1 MALYTNEQI
10 QRAND
15 SSLETYLRKRGEQL
29 KPSGTE
35 FILIYTDS
43 TGTHDSITIRNNKWY
58 DHKNGIGGYP
68 IQFMKKFYGLN
79 FREALKELL
88 YGEEPMLNGWADS
101 SESVSIHKKQN
112 VKNNEDKSVN
122 KNKKQVKIYEEPKNI
137 NQEINIPKKAEF
149 ILPVKANNNDRLFDY
164 LTEKRY
170 ISKEVVE
177 KFLNKELIYQES
189 KYGNVVFLG
198 TNENGV
204 PKSASKKSTSNNGKR
219 FKIKVKGSD
228 TSFGFCWRGKSERV
242 FVFEAAV
249 DLMSFITLSKEDWE
263 NDNYI
268 ALDGLSPKPL
278 LRFIEENKNIKEIYL
293 CLDYDIAGIEAS
305 EKINDILDEMYG
317 DKINTVI
324 IKPLYKDWNEELKA
338 KNGKEA
344 LMIQMHPKKES
355 CKKTIKNLISLNKN
369 DENKY
374 ISWRDENYKQK
385 GINFYIDQIKRDFD
399 LIEKI
404 EKSKIPNNE
413 DISILRGA
421 FLRIADISASI
432 ICKSME
438 DNNIST
444 YIDVMLQIEKEYKPY
459 KDKCVMK
466 NRIEQMKEEIGY
478 LENSFI
484 DNSQSFLLCVKN
496 LLNTSIKAEI
506 YAETDYIKKLE
517 RMKITEEPQQPQM
530 TMNM

>member
-68 IQFMKKFYGLN
+68 IQFMKEFYGLN
-79 FREALKELL
+79 FRDALKELL
-88 YGEEPMLNGWADS
+88 YGEEPMLNGWTDS
-101 SESVSIHKKQN
+101 SESVSIHKKQRIE
-112 VKNNEDKSVN
+112 NND
-122 KNKKQVKIYEEPKNI
+122 EPKI
-137 NQEINIPKKAEF
+137 NEEFNIPKKAEF
-149 ILPVKANNNDRLFDY
+149 ILPVKANNNDRLFEY

-170 ISKEVVE
+170 IPKDVVE
-177 KFLNKELIYQES
+177 KFVDKGLIYQES
-189 KYGNVVFLG
+189 KYGNIVFIG
-198 TNENGV
+198 TDENGV
-204 PKSASKKSTSNNGKR
+204 PKSASKKSTSNSGKK

-228 TSFGFCWRGKSERV
+228 TSFGFCWRGESERV

-268 ALDGLSPKPL
+268 ALDGLSLKPL
-278 LRFIEENKNIKEIYL
+278 LRFIEENKNIKEVYL
-293 CLDYDIAGIEAS
+293 CLDYDIAGIEAN
-305 EKINDILDEMYG
+305 EKINDMLDEMYG

-324 IKPLYKDWNEELKA
+324 INPLYKDWNEELKA

-344 LMIQMHPKKES
+344 IVIQIHPKKES

-374 ISWRDENYKQK
+374 IAWKDKNYKQN
-385 GINFYIDQIKRDFD
+385 GINFYIEQIKRDFV
-399 LIEKI
+399 LIEKSVEI
-404 EKSKIPNNE
+404 LDDENIK
-413 DISILRGA
+413 ILRGA
-421 FLRIADISASI
+421 FLRLADISASI
-432 ICKSME
+432 ICKSMK
-438 DNNIST
+438 DDYTIST
-444 YIDVMLQIEKEYKPY
+444 YIDLMLQIEDEYKPY

-466 NRIEQMKEEIGY
+466 NRIEQIKEEIGY

-484 DNSQSFLLCVKN
+484 DNSQSFLLWVKK
-496 LLNTSIKAEI
+496 LLDTSIKAEI
-506 YAETDYIKKLE
+506 YAETDYIKELE
-517 RMKITEEPQQPQM
+517 RMKITEEPQM

>member
-15 SSLETYLRKRGEQL
+15 SSLETYLRKRGKQL

-68 IQFMKKFYGLN
+68 IQFMKEFYGLN

-88 YGEEPMLNGWADS
+88 YGEEPMLNGWTDS
-101 SESVSIHKKQN
+101 SESVSIRKKQRIEN
-112 VKNNEDKSVN
+112 NKNNEIT
-122 KNKKQVKIYEEPKNI
+122 KINE
-137 NQEINIPKKAEF
+137 EINIPKKAEF
-149 ILPVKANNNDRLFDY
+149 ILPVKANNNDRLFEY

-177 KFLNKELIYQES
+177 KFLNKGLIYQES
-189 KYGNVVFLG
+189 KYGNIVFLG
-198 TNENGV
+198 TDKNGV
-204 PKSASKKSTSNNGKR
+204 PKSASKKSTSNNGKK
-219 FKIKVKGSD
+219 FKIKVTGSD

-249 DLMSFITLSKEDWE
+249 DLMSFITLSKENWE

-278 LRFIEENKNIKEIYL
+278 LRFIEENKNIKEVYL
-293 CLDYDIAGIEAS
+293 CLDYDIAGIEAG

-324 IKPLYKDWNEELKA
+324 INPLYKDWNEELKA

-344 LMIQMHPKKES
+344 IRIQMHPKKES

-369 DENKY
+369 NENKY
-374 ISWRDENYKQK
+374 IAWRNKGYEEK
-385 GINFYIDQIKRDFD
+385 GINFYIEQIKRDFG
-399 LIEKI
+399 LIEKSVEI
-404 EKSKIPNNE
+404 LDDENIKI
-413 DISILRGA
+413 LKGA
-421 FLRIADISASI
+421 FLRLADISASI
-432 ICKSME
+432 ICKSMK
-438 DNNIST
+438 DNTIST
-444 YIDVMLQIEKEYKPY
+444 YIDLMLQIEDEYKPY
-459 KDKCVMK
+459 KDKGAMK

-484 DNSQSFLLCVKN
+484 DNSQYFLLWAKN

-506 YAETDYIKKLE
+506 YTETDYIKELE
-517 RMKITEEPQQPQM
+517 RMKMTEEPQM

>member
-15 SSLETYLRKRGEQL
+15 SSLETYLRKRGKQL

-68 IQFMKKFYGLN
+68 IQFMKEFYGLN

-88 YGEEPMLNGWADS
+88 YGEEPMLNGWTDS
-101 SESVSIHKKQN
+101 SESVSIHKKQRIE
-112 VKNNEDKSVN
+112 NNDKP
-122 KNKKQVKIYEEPKNI
+122 KINE
-137 NQEINIPKKAEF
+137 EINIPKKAEY
-149 ILPVKANNNDRLFDY
+149 ILPLKANNNDRLFEY

-177 KFLNKELIYQES
+177 KFLNKGLIYQES
-189 KYGNVVFLG
+189 KYGNIVFLG
-198 TNENGV
+198 TDKNGV
-204 PKSASKKSTSNNGKR
+204 PKSASKKSTSNNGKK
-219 FKIKVKGSD
+219 FKIKVTGSD

-249 DLMSFITLSKEDWE
+249 DLMSFITLSKENWE

-278 LRFIEENKNIKEIYL
+278 LRFIEENKNIKEVYL
-293 CLDYDIAGIEAS
+293 CLDYDIAGIEAG

-324 IKPLYKDWNEELKA
+324 INPLYKDWNEELKA

-344 LMIQMHPKKES
+344 IRIQMHPKKES

-369 DENKY
+369 NENKY
-374 ISWRDENYKQK
+374 IAWRNKGYEEK
-385 GINFYIDQIKRDFD
+385 GINFYIEQIKRDFG
-399 LIEKI
+399 LIEKSVEI
-404 EKSKIPNNE
+404 LDDENIKI
-413 DISILRGA
+413 LKGA
-421 FLRIADISASI
+421 FLRLADISASI
-432 ICKSME
+432 ICKSMK
-438 DNNIST
+438 DNTIST
-444 YIDVMLQIEKEYKPY
+444 YIDLMLQIEDEYKPY
-459 KDKCVMK
+459 KDKGAMK

-484 DNSQSFLLCVKN
+484 DNSQYFLLWAKN

-506 YAETDYIKKLE
+506 YTETDYIKELE
-517 RMKITEEPQQPQM
+517 RMKMTEEPQM

>member
-68 IQFMKKFYGLN
+68 IQFMKEFYGLN
-79 FREALKELL
+79 FRETLKELL
-88 YGEEPMLNGWADS
+88 YGEEPMLNGWTDS
-101 SESVSIHKKQN
+101 LESVSIRKKQRIEN
-112 VKNNEDKSVN
+112 NKNNETT
-122 KNKKQVKIYEEPKNI
+122 KINE
-137 NQEINIPKKAEF
+137 EINIPKKYEF
-149 ILPVKANNNDRLFDY
+149 ILPVKANNNDRLFEY

-177 KFLNKELIYQES
+177 KFVDKGLIYQES

-198 TNENGV
+198 TDENGV
-204 PKSASKKSTSNNGKR
+204 PKSASKKSTSNNGKK
-219 FKIKVKGSD
+219 FKIKVTGSD

-278 LRFIEENKNIKEIYL
+278 LRFIEENKNIKEVYL
-293 CLDYDIAGIEAS
+293 CLDYDIAGIEAG

-317 DKINTVI
+317 DKINTVVI
-324 IKPLYKDWNEELKA
+324 NPLYKDWNEELKA

-344 LMIQMHPKKES
+344 IAIQMHPKKES

-369 DENKY
+369 NENKY
-374 ISWRDENYKQK
+374 ITWRNERYKEN
-385 GINFYIDQIKRDFD
+385 GINFYIDQIKRDFV
-399 LIEKI
+399 LIEKSVEI
-404 EKSKIPNNE
+404 LADENIK
-413 DISILRGA
+413 ILRGA
-421 FLRIADISASI
+421 FLRLADISASI
-432 ICKSME
+432 ICKSMK

-444 YIDVMLQIEKEYKPY
+444 YIDVMLQIEDEYKPY
-459 KDKCVMK
+459 KDKGVMK

-484 DNSQSFLLCVKN
+484 ESSQFFLLWAKN

-506 YAETDYIKKLE
+506 YAETDYIKELE
-517 RMKITEEPQQPQM
+517 RVKITEQSQM

>member
-1 MALYTNEQI
+1 MALYTKEQI
-10 QRAND
+10 QKAND

-68 IQFMKKFYGLN
+68 IQFMKEFYGLN

-88 YGEEPMLNGWADS
+88 YGEEPMLNGWTDS
-101 SESVSIHKKQN
+101 SESVSNYKKQN
-112 VKNNEDKSVN
+112 VKNYEDESVN
-122 KNKKQVKIYEEPKNI
+122 KNKKQVKVYDESKNI

-149 ILPVKANNNDRLFDY
+149 ILPVKANNNYRLFEY
-164 LTEKRY
+164 ITEKRY

-177 KFLNKELIYQES
+177 KFLDKELIYQES

-198 TNENGV
+198 TDENGV
-204 PKSASKKSTSNNGKR
+204 PKSASKKSTSNNGKK

-228 TSFGFCWRGKSERV
+228 TSFGFCWRGESERV
-242 FVFEAAV
+242 FVFEASV
-249 DLMSFITLSKEDWE
+249 DLMSFITLSKGDWE

-278 LRFIEENKNIKEIYL
+278 LRFIEENKNIKEVYL
-293 CLDYDIAGIEAS
+293 CLDYDIAGIEAG

-324 IKPLYKDWNEELKA
+324 INPLYKDWNEELKA

-344 LMIQMHPKKES
+344 IRIQMHPKKES
-355 CKKTIKNLISLNKN
+355 CKKTIKNLICLNKN
-369 DENKY
+369 NENKY
-374 ISWRDENYKQK
+374 ISWRNKGYEEN
-385 GINFYIDQIKRDFD
+385 GINFYIDQIKRDFV
-399 LIEKI
+399 LIEKSVEI
-404 EKSKIPNNE
+404 LDDENIK
-413 DISILRGA
+413 ILRGA
-421 FLRIADISASI
+421 FLRLADISASI
-432 ICKSME
+432 ICKSMK

-466 NRIEQMKEEIGY
+466 NRIEQIKEEIGY
-478 LENSFI
+478 LENSFT
-484 DNSQSFLLCVKN
+484 DNSQSFLLWVKK

-506 YAETDYIKKLE
+506 YTETDYIKELE
-517 RMKITEEPQQPQM
+517 RVKITQQSQQQQM

>member
-15 SSLETYLRKRGEQL
+15 SSLETYLRKKGEQL

-68 IQFMKKFYGLN
+68 IQFMKEFYGLN

-88 YGEEPMLNGWADS
+88 YGEEPMLNGWTDS
-101 SESVSIHKKQN
+101 SESVSNYKKQN
-112 VKNNEDKSVN
+112 VKND
-122 KNKKQVKIYEEPKNI
+122 EPKI
-137 NQEINIPKKAEF
+137 KEEINIPKKAEF
-149 ILPVKANNNDRLFDY
+149 ILPVKANNNDRLFEY
-164 LTEKRY
+164 LTEKRH
-170 ISKEVVE
+170 ISKKVVE
-177 KFLNKELIYQES
+177 KFVDKGLIYQES

-198 TNENGV
+198 TDENGV
-204 PKSASKKSTSNNGKR
+204 PKSASKKSTSNSGKKFR
-219 FKIKVKGSD
+219 IKVTGSD
-228 TSFGFCWRGKSERV
+228 TSFGFCWRGESERV

-249 DLMSFITLSKEDWE
+249 DLMSFITLSKGDWE
-263 NDNYI
+263 NNNYI

-278 LRFIEENKNIKEIYL
+278 LRFIEENKNIKEVYL
-293 CLDYDIAGIEAS
+293 CLDYDIAGIEAG

-317 DKINTVI
+317 DKINTVVI
-324 IKPLYKDWNEELKA
+324 NPLYKDWNEELKA

-344 LMIQMHPKKES
+344 TAIQMHPKKES

-374 ISWRDENYKQK
+374 IYWRNKGYEEN
-385 GINFYIDQIKRDFD
+385 GINFYIDQIKRDFV
-399 LIEKI
+399 LIEKSVEI
-404 EKSKIPNNE
+404 LDDENIK
-413 DISILRGA
+413 ILRGA
-421 FLRIADISASI
+421 FLRIFLRIADISASI
-432 ICKSME
+432 ICKSMK
-438 DNNIST
+438 DNYTIST
-444 YIDVMLQIEKEYKPY
+444 YIDVMLQIENEYKPY
-459 KDKCVMK
+459 KDKCLMK

-484 DNSQSFLLCVKN
+484 DNSQSFLLWAKN

-506 YAETDYIKKLE
+506 YAETDYIKELE
-517 RMKITEEPQQPQM
+517 RMKMTEEPQM
-530 TMNM
+530 TMNI

>member
-1 MALYTNEQI
+1 M
-10 QRAND
+10 
-15 SSLETYLRKRGEQL
+15 GE
-29 KPSGTE
+29 
-35 FILIYTDS
+35 
-43 TGTHDSITIRNNKWY
+43 
-58 DHKNGIGGYP
+58 
-68 IQFMKKFYGLN
+68 
-79 FREALKELL
+79 
-88 YGEEPMLNGWADS
+88 
-101 SESVSIHKKQN
+101 
-112 VKNNEDKSVN
+112 
-122 KNKKQVKIYEEPKNI
+122 
-137 NQEINIPKKAEF
+137 
-149 ILPVKANNNDRLFDY
+149 
-164 LTEKRY
+164 
-170 ISKEVVE
+170 
-177 KFLNKELIYQES
+177 
-189 KYGNVVFLG
+189 
-198 TNENGV
+198 
-204 PKSASKKSTSNNGKR
+204 
-219 FKIKVKGSD
+219 
-228 TSFGFCWRGKSERV
+228 SERV
-242 FVFEAAV
+242 FVFEASV
-249 DLMSFITLSKEDWE
+249 DLMSFITLSKENWE

-374 ISWRDENYKQK
+374 IAWRDENYKQN
-385 GINFYIDQIKRDFD
+385 GINFYIDQIKRDFG

-404 EKSKIPNNE
+404 EKSQIPNNE
-413 DISILRGA
+413 DIRILKGA

-432 ICKSME
+432 ICKSMK

-466 NRIEQMKEEIGY
+466 NRIEQIKEEIGY
-478 LENSFI
+478 LENSFT
-484 DNSQSFLLCVKN
+484 DNSQSFLLWAKN

-506 YAETDYIKKLE
+506 YAETDYIKELE
-517 RMKITEEPQQPQM
+517 RVKITEQSQQPQQPQQPQM
-530 TMNM
+530 TLNM

>member
-68 IQFMKKFYGLN
+68 IQFMKEFYGLN

-88 YGEEPMLNGWADS
+88 YGEEPMLNGWTDS
-101 SESVSIHKKQN
+101 SESVSNHKKQN
-112 VKNNEDKSVN
+112 VKNEEYKSIA
-122 KNKKQVKIYEEPKNI
+122 KNKKQVKVYDEPKNT
-137 NQEINIPKKAEF
+137 NQEINIPKKPEF
-149 ILPVKANNNDRLFDY
+149 ILPVKTNNNDRLFEY

-177 KFLNKELIYQES
+177 KFVDKGLIYQES
-189 KYGNVVFLG
+189 KYGNIVFLG
-198 TNENGV
+198 TDKNGV
-204 PKSASKKSTSNNGKR
+204 PKSASKKSTSNNGKN
-219 FKIKVKGSD
+219 FKIKVAGSD

-242 FVFEAAV
+242 FVFEASV

-293 CLDYDIAGIEAS
+293 CLDYDIAGIEAG
-305 EKINDILDEMYG
+305 EKISDILDEIYC

-324 IKPLYKDWNEELKA
+324 INPLYKDWNEELKA

-344 LMIQMHPKKES
+344 IAIQIHPKKEG

-374 ISWRDENYKQK
+374 IAWRDENYKQN
-385 GINFYIDQIKRDFD
+385 GTNFYIDQIKRDFV
-399 LIEKI
+399 LIEKSAEI
-404 EKSKIPNNE
+404 LDDENIK
-413 DISILRGA
+413 ILRGA

-432 ICKSME
+432 ICKSMK
-438 DNNIST
+438 DNTIST
-444 YIDVMLQIEKEYKPY
+444 YIDLMLQIEDEYKPY
-459 KDKCVMK
+459 KDKCSMK
-466 NRIEQMKEEIGY
+466 NRISEIKEQIGY

-484 DNSQSFLLCVKN
+484 DNSQSFLLWVKK

-506 YAETDYIKKLE
+506 YTETDYIKELE
-517 RMKITEEPQQPQM
+517 RMKMTEEPQM

>member
-15 SSLETYLRKRGEQL
+15 SSLETYLRKKGERL

-68 IQFMKKFYGLN
+68 IQFMKEFYGLN

-88 YGEEPMLNGWADS
+88 YGEEPMLNGWTDS
-101 SESVSIHKKQN
+101 SESVSNNKKQRIEN
-112 VKNNEDKSVN
+112 NKNNEAP
-122 KNKKQVKIYEEPKNI
+122 KINE
-137 NQEINIPKKAEF
+137 EINIPKKSEF
-149 ILPVKANNNDRLFDY
+149 ILPLKANNNDRLFEY

-170 ISKEVVE
+170 ISKEVVA
-177 KFLNKELIYQES
+177 KFVDKGFIYQES
-189 KYGNVVFLG
+189 KYGNIVFLG
-198 TNENGV
+198 TDENGV
-204 PKSASKKSTSNNGKR
+204 PKSASKKSTSNNGKK
-219 FKIKVKGSD
+219 FKIKVTGSD

-242 FVFEAAV
+242 FVFEASV
-249 DLMSFITLSKEDWE
+249 DLMSFITISKEDWE
-263 NDNYI
+263 NNNYI

-278 LRFIEENKNIKEIYL
+278 LRFIEENKNIKEVYL
-293 CLDYDIAGIEAS
+293 CLDYDIAGIEAG

-317 DKINTVI
+317 DKINTVVI
-324 IKPLYKDWNEELKA
+324 NPLYKDWNEELKA

-344 LMIQMHPKKES
+344 IAIQMHPKKES

-374 ISWRDENYKQK
+374 ITWRNKGYEEK

-421 FLRIADISASI
+421 FLRLADISASI
-432 ICKSME
+432 ICKSMK

-444 YIDVMLQIEKEYKPY
+444 YIDVMLQIEDEYKPY
-459 KDKCVMK
+459 KDKGVMK
-466 NRIEQMKEEIGY
+466 NRIEQMKEEIDY

-484 DNSQSFLLCVKN
+484 ESSQFFLLWAKN

-506 YAETDYIKKLE
+506 YAETDYIKELE
-517 RMKITEEPQQPQM
+517 RVKITEQSQM

>member
-68 IQFMKKFYGLN
+68 IQFMKEFYGLN

-88 YGEEPMLNGWADS
+88 YGEEPMLNGWTDS

-112 VKNNEDKSVN
+112 ESVYEKQKIPYTEMCLEEKREVSKNTNE
-122 KNKKQVKIYEEPKNI
+122 
-137 NQEINIPKKAEF
+137 EINIPKKPEF
-149 ILPVKANNNDRLFDY
+149 IIPLKANNNDRLFEY

-177 KFLNKELIYQES
+177 KFVDKGLIYQES
-189 KYGNVVFLG
+189 KYGNIVFLG
-198 TNENGV
+198 TDGNGV
-204 PKSASKKSTSNNGKR
+204 PKSASKKSTSNNGKN
-219 FKIKVKGSD
+219 FKIKVAGSD

-242 FVFEAAV
+242 FVFEASV

-293 CLDYDIAGIEAS
+293 CLDYDIAGIEAG
-305 EKINDILDEMYG
+305 EKISDILDEIYC

-324 IKPLYKDWNEELKA
+324 INPLYKDWNEELKA

-344 LMIQMHPKKES
+344 IAIQMHPKKEG

-374 ISWRDENYKQK
+374 IAWRNKGYEEK
-385 GINFYIDQIKRDFD
+385 GINFYIEQIKRDFG
-399 LIEKI
+399 LIEKSVEI
-404 EKSKIPNNE
+404 LDDENIK
-413 DISILRGA
+413 ILRGA
-421 FLRIADISASI
+421 FLRLADISASI
-432 ICKSME
+432 ICKSIK
-438 DNNIST
+438 DDYTIST
-444 YIDVMLQIEKEYKPY
+444 YIDLMLQIEDEYKPY
-459 KDKCVMK
+459 KDKGVMK
-466 NRIEQMKEEIGY
+466 NRIEQIKEEIGY

-484 DNSQSFLLCVKN
+484 DNSQSFLLWAKN

-506 YAETDYIKKLE
+506 YAETDYIKELE
-517 RMKITEEPQQPQM
+517 RMKMIEEPQM

>member
-15 SSLETYLRKRGEQL
+15 SSLETYLRKKGEQL

-68 IQFMKKFYGLN
+68 IQFMKEFYGLN

-88 YGEEPMLNGWADS
+88 YGEEPMLNGWTDS
-101 SESVSIHKKQN
+101 SESVSN
-112 VKNNEDKSVN
+112 
-122 KNKKQVKIYEEPKNI
+122 NKKQRIENNDKPKINE
-137 NQEINIPKKAEF
+137 EINIPKKAEF
-149 ILPVKANNNDRLFDY
+149 ILPLKANNNDRLFEY

-177 KFLNKELIYQES
+177 KFVDKGLIYQES
-189 KYGNVVFLG
+189 KYGNIVFLG
-198 TNENGV
+198 TDENGV
-204 PKSASKKSTSNNGKR
+204 PKSASKKSTSNNGKK

-242 FVFEAAV
+242 FVFEASV
-249 DLMSFITLSKEDWE
+249 DLMSFITLSKEYWE

-278 LRFIEENKNIKEIYL
+278 LRFIEENKNIKEVYL
-293 CLDYDIAGIEAS
+293 CLDYDIAGIEAN
-305 EKINDILDEMYG
+305 EKINDMLDEMYG

-324 IKPLYKDWNEELKA
+324 INPLYKDWNEELKA

-344 LMIQMHPKKES
+344 IAIQIHPKKES

-369 DENKY
+369 YENKY
-374 ISWRDENYKQK
+374 IAWRNEGYKENS
-385 GINFYIDQIKRDFD
+385 INFYIDQIKKDFD

-432 ICKSME
+432 ICKSIK
-438 DNNIST
+438 DDCTIST
-444 YIDVMLQIEKEYKPY
+444 YIDLMLQIEDEYKPY

-466 NRIEQMKEEIGY
+466 NRIEQIKEEIGY
-478 LENSFI
+478 LENSFT
-484 DNSQSFLLCVKN
+484 DNSQSFLLWAKN

-506 YAETDYIKKLE
+506 YTETDYVKDLE
-517 RMKITEEPQQPQM
+517 RMKMTEEPQM

>member
-68 IQFMKKFYGLN
+68 IQFMKEFYGLN
-79 FREALKELL
+79 FRDALKELL
-88 YGEEPMLNGWADS
+88 YGEEPMLNGWTDS
-101 SESVSIHKKQN
+101 SESVSIRKKQRIEN
-112 VKNNEDKSVN
+112 NKNNETT
-122 KNKKQVKIYEEPKNI
+122 KINE
-137 NQEINIPKKAEF
+137 EINIPKKAEF
-149 ILPVKANNNDRLFDY
+149 ILPLKANNNDRLFEY

-170 ISKEVVE
+170 ISKKVVE
-177 KFLNKELIYQES
+177 KFVDKGLIYQES

-198 TNENGV
+198 TDENGV
-204 PKSASKKSTSNNGKR
+204 PKSASKKSTSNNGKK
-219 FKIKVKGSD
+219 FKIKVTGSD

-242 FVFEAAV
+242 FVFEASV
-249 DLMSFITLSKEDWE
+249 DLMSFITLSKENWE
-263 NDNYI
+263 NNNYI

-278 LRFIEENKNIKEIYL
+278 LRFIEENKNIKEVYL
-293 CLDYDIAGIEAS
+293 CLDYDIAGIEAG

-324 IKPLYKDWNEELKA
+324 INPLYKDWNEELKA

-344 LMIQMHPKKES
+344 TAIQIHPKKES

-369 DENKY
+369 NENKY
-374 ISWRDENYKQK
+374 IAWRDEGYKEN
-385 GINFYIDQIKRDFD
+385 GINFYIEQIKRDFG

-413 DISILRGA
+413 DIDILRGA

-432 ICKSME
+432 ICKSMK
-438 DNNIST
+438 DNYTIST
-444 YIDVMLQIEKEYKPY
+444 YIDVMLQIEDEYKPY
-459 KDKCVMK
+459 KDKCIMK
-466 NRIEQMKEEIGY
+466 NRIEQIKEEIGY
-478 LENSFI
+478 LENSFT
-484 DNSQSFLLCVKN
+484 DNSQSFLLWAKN
-496 LLNTSIKAEI
+496 LLSTSIKAEI
-506 YAETDYIKKLE
+506 YAETDYIKELE
-517 RMKITEEPQQPQM
+517 KMKMTEEPQM

>member
-15 SSLETYLRKRGEQL
+15 SSLETYLIKRGEQL

-68 IQFMKKFYGLN
+68 IQFMKEFYGLN

-88 YGEEPMLNGWADS
+88 YGEEPMLNGWTDS
-101 SESVSIHKKQN
+101 SESVSNYKKQN
-112 VKNNEDKSVN
+112 VKND
-122 KNKKQVKIYEEPKNI
+122 EPKI
-137 NQEINIPKKAEF
+137 KEEINIPKKAEF
-149 ILPVKANNNDRLFDY
+149 ILPVKANNNDRLFEY

-177 KFLNKELIYQES
+177 KFVDKGLIYQES

-198 TNENGV
+198 TDGNGV
-204 PKSASKKSTSNNGKR
+204 PKSASKKSTSNNGKK
-219 FKIKVKGSD
+219 FKITGSD
-228 TSFGFCWRGKSERV
+228 TSFGFCWRGESERV
-242 FVFEAAV
+242 FVFEASV
-249 DLMSFITLSKEDWE
+249 DLMSFITLSKGDWE

-278 LRFIEENKNIKEIYL
+278 LRFIEENKNIKEVYL
-293 CLDYDIAGIEAS
+293 CLDYDIAGIEAG

-324 IKPLYKDWNEELKA
+324 INPLYKDWNEELKA

-344 LMIQMHPKKES
+344 IRIQMHPKKES

-369 DENKY
+369 NENKY
-374 ISWRDENYKQK
+374 ISWRNKGYEEN
-385 GINFYIDQIKRDFD
+385 GINFYIDQIKRDFV
-399 LIEKI
+399 LIEKSVEI
-404 EKSKIPNNE
+404 LDDENIK
-413 DISILRGA
+413 ILRGA
-421 FLRIADISASI
+421 FLRLADISASI
-432 ICKSME
+432 ICKSMK

-478 LENSFI
+478 LKNSFI
-484 DNSQSFLLCVKN
+484 DNIQSFLLWAKN

-506 YAETDYIKKLE
+506 YAETDYIKELE
-517 RMKITEEPQQPQM
+517 RMKMTEEPQM

>member
-15 SSLETYLRKRGEQL
+15 SSLETYLRKKGEQL

-35 FILIYTDS
+35 FILIYKDS
-43 TGTHDSITIRNNKWY
+43 TGTHDSITIRSNKWY

-68 IQFMKKFYGLN
+68 IQFMKEFYGLN
-79 FREALKELL
+79 FRDALKELL
-88 YGEEPMLNGWADS
+88 YGEEPMLNGWTDS
-101 SESVSIHKKQN
+101 SESVPNHKKQN
-112 VKNNEDKSVN
+112 ESVSEKQKIPLNTEMFSKEKREASKNTNE
-122 KNKKQVKIYEEPKNI
+122 
-137 NQEINIPKKAEF
+137 EINIPKKAEF
-149 ILPVKANNNDRLFDY
+149 ILPVKANNNYRLFEY

-170 ISKEVVE
+170 VSKEVVE
-177 KFLNKELIYQES
+177 KFVDKGLIYQES
-189 KYGNVVFLG
+189 KYRNVVFLG
-198 TNENGV
+198 TDKNGV
-204 PKSASKKSTSNNGKR
+204 PKSASKKSTSNNGNR
-219 FKIKVKGSD
+219 FKIKVAGSD
-228 TSFGFCWRGKSERV
+228 TSFGFCWRGESERV
-242 FVFEAAV
+242 FVFEASV
-249 DLMSFITLSKEDWE
+249 DLMSFITLSKENWE

-293 CLDYDIAGIEAS
+293 CLDYDIAGIEAN
-305 EKINDILDEMYG
+305 EKIKDMLDEMYG

-344 LMIQMHPKKES
+344 LMIQMHPKKEC

-369 DENKY
+369 NENKY
-374 ISWRDENYKQK
+374 ISWRNKGYEEN
-385 GINFYIDQIKRDFD
+385 GINFYIDQIKRDFV
-399 LIEKI
+399 LIEKSVEI
-404 EKSKIPNNE
+404 LDDENIK
-413 DISILRGA
+413 ILRGA
-421 FLRIADISASI
+421 FLRLADISASI
-432 ICKSME
+432 ICKSMK

-466 NRIEQMKEEIGY
+466 NRIEQIKEEIGY

-484 DNSQSFLLCVKN
+484 DNSQSFLLWAKKFVKH
-496 LLNTSIKAEI
+496 I
-506 YAETDYIKKLE
+506 YKS
-517 RMKITEEPQQPQM
+517 
-530 TMNM
+530 

>member
-68 IQFMKKFYGLN
+68 IQFMKEFYGLN

-88 YGEEPMLNGWADS
+88 YGEEPMLNGWTDS
-101 SESVSIHKKQN
+101 SESVSIRKKQRIEN
-112 VKNNEDKSVN
+112 NKNNEIT
-122 KNKKQVKIYEEPKNI
+122 KINE
-137 NQEINIPKKAEF
+137 EINIPKKAEF
-149 ILPVKANNNDRLFDY
+149 ILPVKANNNDRLFEY

-177 KFLNKELIYQES
+177 KFLNKGLIYQES
-189 KYGNVVFLG
+189 KYGNIVFLG
-198 TNENGV
+198 TDKNGV
-204 PKSASKKSTSNNGKR
+204 PKSASKKSTSNNGKK
-219 FKIKVKGSD
+219 FKIKVTGSD

-249 DLMSFITLSKEDWE
+249 DLMSFITLSKENWE

-278 LRFIEENKNIKEIYL
+278 LRFIEENKNIKEVYL
-293 CLDYDIAGIEAS
+293 CLDYDIAGIEAG

-324 IKPLYKDWNEELKA
+324 INPLYKDWNEELKA

-344 LMIQMHPKKES
+344 IRIQMHPKKES

-369 DENKY
+369 NENKY
-374 ISWRDENYKQK
+374 IAWRNKGYEEK
-385 GINFYIDQIKRDFD
+385 GINFYIEQIKRDFG
-399 LIEKI
+399 LIEKSVEI
-404 EKSKIPNNE
+404 LDDENIKI
-413 DISILRGA
+413 LKGA
-421 FLRIADISASI
+421 FLRLADISASI
-432 ICKSME
+432 ICKSMK
-438 DNNIST
+438 DNTIST
-444 YIDVMLQIEKEYKPY
+444 YIDLMLQIEDEYKPY
-459 KDKCVMK
+459 KDKGAMK

-484 DNSQSFLLCVKN
+484 DNSQYFLLWAKN

-506 YAETDYIKKLE
+506 YTETDYIKELE
-517 RMKITEEPQQPQM
+517 RMKMTEEPQM

>member
-68 IQFMKKFYGLN
+68 IQFMKEFYGLN
-79 FREALKELL
+79 FRDALKELL
-88 YGEEPMLNGWADS
+88 YGEEPMLNGWTDS
-101 SESVSIHKKQN
+101 SELVSNYKKQD
-112 VKNNEDKSVN
+112 ESVYQ
-122 KNKKQVKIYEEPKNI
+122 KQKISLNAEMNSEEKR
-137 NQEINIPKKAEF
+137 KAEF
-149 ILPVKANNNDRLFDY
+149 ILPVKANNNDRMFEY

-170 ISKEVVE
+170 IPKEVVE
-177 KFLNKELIYQES
+177 KFVDKGLIYQES
-189 KYGNVVFLG
+189 KYRNIVFLG
-198 TNENGV
+198 TDENGV
-204 PKSASKKSTSNNGKR
+204 SKSASKKSTSNNGKN
-219 FKIKVKGSD
+219 FKIKVASSD

-263 NDNYI
+263 NNNYI

-278 LRFIEENKNIKEIYL
+278 LRFIEENKNIKEVYL
-293 CLDYDIAGIEAS
+293 CLDYDIAGIEAG

-317 DKINTVI
+317 DKITTVI
-324 IKPLYKDWNEELKA
+324 INPLYKDWNEELKA

-344 LMIQMHPKKES
+344 TSIQIHPKKES
-355 CKKTIKNLISLNKN
+355 CKKTIKNLISLNRN

-374 ISWRDENYKQK
+374 ITWRDENYKQK

-399 LIEKI
+399 LIEKSVEI
-404 EKSKIPNNE
+404 LDDENIK
-413 DISILRGA
+413 ILRGA

-432 ICKSME
+432 ICKSMK
-438 DNNIST
+438 DNYTIST
-444 YIDVMLQIEKEYKPY
+444 YIDVMLQIENEYKPY
-459 KDKCVMK
+459 KDKCLMK

-484 DNSQSFLLCVKN
+484 DNSQSFLLWAKN

-506 YAETDYIKKLE
+506 YAETDYIKELE
-517 RMKITEEPQQPQM
+517 RMKMTEEPQM
-530 TMNM
+530 TMNI

>member
-68 IQFMKKFYGLN
+68 IQFMKEFYGLN

-88 YGEEPMLNGWADS
+88 YGEEPMLNGWTDS
-101 SESVSIHKKQN
+101 SESVSIHKKQRIE
-112 VKNNEDKSVN
+112 NND
-122 KNKKQVKIYEEPKNI
+122 EPKI
-137 NQEINIPKKAEF
+137 NEEFNIPKKAEF
-149 ILPVKANNNDRLFDY
+149 ILPVKANNNDRLFEY

-170 ISKEVVE
+170 IPKDVVE
-177 KFLNKELIYQES
+177 KFVDKGLIYQES
-189 KYGNVVFLG
+189 KYGNIVFIG
-198 TNENGV
+198 TDENGV
-204 PKSASKKSTSNNGKR
+204 PKSASKKSTSNSGKK

-228 TSFGFCWRGKSERV
+228 TSFGFCWRGESERV

-268 ALDGLSPKPL
+268 ALDGLSLKPL
-278 LRFIEENKNIKEIYL
+278 LRFIEENKNIKEVYL
-293 CLDYDIAGIEAS
+293 CLDYDIAGIEAN
-305 EKINDILDEMYG
+305 EKINDMLDEMYG

-324 IKPLYKDWNEELKA
+324 INPLYKDWNEELKA

-344 LMIQMHPKKES
+344 IVIQIHPKKES

-374 ISWRDENYKQK
+374 IAWKDKNYKQN
-385 GINFYIDQIKRDFD
+385 GINFYIEQIKRDFV
-399 LIEKI
+399 LIEKSVEI
-404 EKSKIPNNE
+404 LDDENIK
-413 DISILRGA
+413 ILRGA
-421 FLRIADISASI
+421 FLRLADISASI
-432 ICKSME
+432 ICKSMK
-438 DNNIST
+438 DDYTIST
-444 YIDVMLQIEKEYKPY
+444 YIDLMLQIEDEYKPY

-466 NRIEQMKEEIGY
+466 NRIEQIKEEIGY

-484 DNSQSFLLCVKN
+484 DNSQSFLLWVKK
-496 LLNTSIKAEI
+496 LLDTSIKAEI
-506 YAETDYIKKLE
+506 YAETDYIKELE
-517 RMKITEEPQQPQM
+517 RMKITEEPQM